1 MPNIIEIL
9 NEHGGSMEWS
19 ELIDYVCR
27 LGIDYSSLMSVLFK
41 LKNGGHIKIS
51 GETIIAINTYRAD
64 QMCRPGVVNEDLS
77 IKQTRHKQVSIQYD
91 QTLFRVEGRSGKLL
105 KRVVVDEGMADLL
118 TAIWT
123 LGIPT
128 TRSCQGVNGEMAWIR
143 FEFSTDLNR
152 FLNLVSPPLSINE
165 WKLGREKIGNMEA
178 IDLWFPPE
186 DIEKIVEE
194 LKKKVDDRRIN

>member
-1 MPNIIEIL
+1 MAMPNIIEIL
-9 NEHGGSMEWS
+9 NEHGGSMELS

-27 LGIDYSSLMSVLFK
+27 LGIDYSSLMSVLFR

-51 GETIIAINTYRAD
+51 GETIIAINTHRAD
-64 QMCRPGVVNEDLS
+64 QMCKPGVVNEDLS
-77 IKQTRHKQVSIQYD
+77 IKRTGHKQVSIQYD

-118 TAIWT
+118 TAIWK

-128 TRSCQGVNGEMAWIR
+128 TRSCQGANGEMAWIR
-143 FEFSTDLNR
+143 FEFPKDLNR
-152 FLNLVSPPLSINE
+152 FLKLVSPPLSIND
-165 WKLGREKIGNMEA
+165 WKLGRKKIGKMEA
-178 IDLWFPPE
+178 IDLSFPPE

-194 LKKKVDDRRIN
+194 LKKR